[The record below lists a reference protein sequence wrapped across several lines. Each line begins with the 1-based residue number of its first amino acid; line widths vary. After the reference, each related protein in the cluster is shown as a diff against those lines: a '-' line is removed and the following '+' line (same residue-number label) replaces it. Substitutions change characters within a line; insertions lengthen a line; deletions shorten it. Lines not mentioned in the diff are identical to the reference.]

1 LTNVQHALFT
11 SVLTILTAASTQA
24 ATTAKSTHKS
34 TQNTQKIAKAQQST
48 KHSVGVRVAKSEKSR
63 PSVRVNTKAKVANKT
78 ISKNVA
84 LPIYKEGGFSQ
95 TGRASWYGPGFHG
108 KRTSNG
114 ETFDM
119 HALTAAHRTLPM
131 SSYARVTNLANGKSI
146 VVRIND
152 RGPFHSNRVMD
163 LSKGAATK
171 LGFLRQGSAN
181 VKIEALQDNEGVIAD
196 VAENTTQPEK
206 NNNIGNL
213 KNI

>member
-1 LTNVQHALFT
+1 MTNVQHALFT

-119 HALTAAHRTLPM
+119 HALTAA
-131 SSYARVTNLANGKSI
+131 YARVTNLANGKSI

>member
-1 LTNVQHALFT
+1 
-11 SVLTILTAASTQA
+11 
-24 ATTAKSTHKS
+24 
-34 TQNTQKIAKAQQST
+34 
-48 KHSVGVRVAKSEKSR
+48 
-63 PSVRVNTKAKVANKT
+63 
-78 ISKNVA
+78 
-84 LPIYKEGGFSQ
+84 
-95 TGRASWYGPGFHG
+95 
-108 KRTSNG
+108 
-114 ETFDM
+114 
-119 HALTAAHRTLPM
+119 M

-163 LSKGAATK
+163 LSKGAATQ

-206 NNNIGNL
+206 NNTGNL

>member
-1 LTNVQHALFT
+1 MTNVQHALFT

-24 ATTAKSTHKS
+24 ATTAKSTYKS
-34 TQNTQKIAKAQQST
+34 TQKIAKAQQST

-63 PSVRVNTKAKVANKT
+63 PSVRVNTKAKVANHTT

-163 LSKGAATK
+163 LSKGAATQ

-206 NNNIGNL
+206 NNTGNL

>member
-1 LTNVQHALFT
+1 MTNVQHALFT

-24 ATTAKSTHKS
+24 ATTAKSTYKS
-34 TQNTQKIAKAQQST
+34 TQKIAKAQQST

-63 PSVRVNTKAKVANKT
+63 PSVRVNTKAKVANHTT

-163 LSKGAATK
+163 LSKGAATQ

>member
-1 LTNVQHALFT
+1 MTNVQHALFT

-34 TQNTQKIAKAQQST
+34 TQKIAKAQQST

-78 ISKNVA
+78 ISKKVA

>member
-1 LTNVQHALFT
+1 MTNVQHALFT

-24 ATTAKSTHKS
+24 ATTAKST
-34 TQNTQKIAKAQQST
+34 QNTQKIAKAQQPT

-78 ISKNVA
+78 ISKKVA
-84 LPIYKEGGFSQ
+84 LPTYKEGGFSQ

>member
-1 LTNVQHALFT
+1 MTNVQHALFT

-34 TQNTQKIAKAQQST
+34 TQKIAKAQQST

-163 LSKGAATK
+163 LSKGAATQ

-206 NNNIGNL
+206 NNTGNL